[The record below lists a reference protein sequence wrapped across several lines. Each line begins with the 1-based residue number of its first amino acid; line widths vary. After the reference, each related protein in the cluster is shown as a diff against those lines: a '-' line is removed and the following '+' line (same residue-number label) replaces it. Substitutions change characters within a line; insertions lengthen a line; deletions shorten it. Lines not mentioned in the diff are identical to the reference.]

1 MTTQTTP
8 VYAPVKA
15 IIAEYGL
22 SKSTLHRKLT
32 AWLIKGKK
40 IGRTTLVDEIGRA
53 SCRERVFNWV

>member
-8 VYAPVKA
+8 AYAPVKA

-32 AWLIKGKK
+32 AGQIKGKK
-40 IGRTTLVDEIGRA
+40 IGRSTLIDVA
-53 SCRERVFNWV
+53 SLRDYLATCPNR

>member
-40 IGRTTLVDEIGRA
+40 IGRTTLVDVA
-53 SCRERVFNWV
+53 SVLVYLANCPDQ